1 MTSTPRHCEAVIE
14 TVIEHH
20 LLGNGYVAVSR
31 AEFDRERAI
40 FPSESSISSRTRNLD
55 SPCWGDFIEIQAL
68 GRGCCSCVTASDL
81 CSVLAVHTPV
91 RVRSR
96 AARSRRRP
104 GCARGGV
111 CGIEARSL
119 FAKGGGPAG
128 SRCRVVSVPRWGPEI
143 EVVSRFTTPPGWR
156 DRGDVSVVYLD
167 GLLGTRR
174 RLVFAP
180 LRGCR
185 IDALGRSLCLGGVV
199 ETARTVFGTAGPRVC
214 SGRSRS
220 LSAWDGCASTRA
232 GQPVA
237 LWGG

>member
-1 MTSTPRHCEAVIE
+1 MTSTPRHSEAVIE

-55 SPCWGDFIEIQAL
+55 SLCWGDFIEIQAL
-68 GRGCCSCVTASDL
+68 GRGCCSCVTASDP
-81 CSVLAVHTPV
+81 CSVLVVHTPV

-119 FAKGGGPAG
+119 FVKGEGLRDRGAG
-128 SRCRVVSVPRWGPEI
+128 SFLYLDGVLGSRRCLVLEPLWGGEI
-143 EVVSRFTTPPGWR
+143 EVT
-156 DRGDVSVVYLD
+156 
-167 GLLGTRR
+167 
-174 RLVFAP
+174 
-180 LRGCR
+180 
-185 IDALGRSLCLGGVV
+185 
-199 ETARTVFGTAGPRVC
+199 
-214 SGRSRS
+214 SRS
-220 LSAWDGCASTRA
+220 CT
-232 GQPVA
+232 
-237 LWGG
+237 